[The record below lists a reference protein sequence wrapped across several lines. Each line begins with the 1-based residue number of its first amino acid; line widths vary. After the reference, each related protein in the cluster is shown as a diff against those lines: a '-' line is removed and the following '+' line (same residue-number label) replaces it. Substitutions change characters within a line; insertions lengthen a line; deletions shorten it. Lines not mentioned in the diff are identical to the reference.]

1 MDADTVAG
9 GMTYGSGGARTSVAI
24 VDDHP
29 VVLEGVRSW
38 LAADPRL
45 EVVATGDNV
54 DAVLSAGPADV
65 ILLDLRLH
73 GRMAIDKVS
82 ELSAAG
88 QRVVVYSE
96 HHEASTILAVLDAGA
111 VAFLAKHEGR
121 DHCVETVLAAA
132 ADRPYVPPSLAGAMV
147 GDRRSSRPALSDKER
162 EALLLWFQSMSK
174 ASVAKRMQIS
184 EHTVKQYVDRARI
197 KYARA
202 GRPAATKSALLAR
215 AIEDGLIRPEEIGT
229 YRSYASPDRPLP

>member
-1 MDADTVAG
+1 MGADTMAG
-9 GMTYGSGGARTSVAI
+9 GMTYGTGDARVAVAI

-38 LAADPRL
+38 LSADPRL

-54 DAVLSAGPADV
+54 DAVLTAGPADV

-73 GRMAIDKVS
+73 GRMVVDKVS

-96 HHEASTILAVLDAGA
+96 HHESSTILAVLDAGA

-121 DHCVETVLAAA
+121 DHCVDTVLAAA

-147 GDRRSSRPALSDKER
+147 GDRRSTRPSLSDKER

-229 YRSYASPDRPLP
+229 YRSYASPDRPSD

>member
-1 MDADTVAG
+1 MDADTMAG
-9 GMTYGSGGARTSVAI
+9 GVIYGSGAARVSVAI

-38 LAADPRL
+38 LSADPRL

-54 DAVLSAGPADV
+54 GAVTAARADV

-73 GRMAIDKVS
+73 GRMVVDEVS

-96 HHEASTILAVLDAGA
+96 HHEPNTILAVLDAGA

-147 GDRRSSRPALSDKER
+147 GDRRSNRPALSAKER